1 MEQGEEEEKKSSTKL
16 LQKQRIVE
24 LSAIFLAQRLEYMG
38 SEEIPVE

>member
-16 LQKQRIVE
+16 LQKQFE
-24 LSAIFLAQRLEYMG
+24 LSAILLAQRLEYMG